1 MIVYII
7 CFVVGMYDELPL
19 SDMADDHSVTYFD
32 KILNLLKPETYFMY
46 RQLQH
51 SKVLCSAHNAFICF
65 ARISEQTAI
74 ISLYSIN

>member
-19 SDMADDHSVTYFD
+19 SDMDDDHSVTYFD

-46 RQLQH
+46 HQL
-51 SKVLCSAHNAFICF
+51 
-65 ARISEQTAI
+65 
-74 ISLYSIN
+74 